1 MADAS
6 ISTKVDSVGSGTK
19 LKGEV
24 QEIRCRCSKLVYY
37 RILTARDVSE
47 GCGETMLKDLV

>member
-19 LKGEV
+19 LEGEV